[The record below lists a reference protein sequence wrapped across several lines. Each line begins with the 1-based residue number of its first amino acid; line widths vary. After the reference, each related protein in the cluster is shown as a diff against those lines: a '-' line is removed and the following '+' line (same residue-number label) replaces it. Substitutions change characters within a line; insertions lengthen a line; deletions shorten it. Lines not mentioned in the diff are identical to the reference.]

1 MSIRPED
8 HETENSL
15 PPASQAAIQ
24 RMKRW
29 VSEPGTTLLK
39 SDALP
44 GAPAVE
50 PPAPVPVPT
59 PPPAAP
65 SRRAAESPPTVKAV
79 PEPVGFIAP
88 ELASGPLRQQA
99 RLYEVAMRLAERI
112 VPELQSMRESKS
124 GPLRTPERRQLVRH
138 RAQSFLAEMG
148 ELAQRVQGPEEAN
161 VLLEMV
167 EAEVLGYGPLEPL
180 LADDSITEIMVVGPS
195 MVFVERS
202 GKVGEIEVRFQDE
215 AHLMRIIRNI
225 LQPLGRTVSRSWPMA
240 DGRLP
245 DGSRVN
251 VVVAPSAVNG
261 PSLTIRK
268 FSRAPMLMEDL
279 IGLGTLSPPMAAL
292 LYGCVLARLNIVISG
307 GTGSGK
313 TTLLNALS
321 DFIPENERIVTIEDA
336 AELQLNQRHVV
347 SLEAKPAEL
356 DGSGRVTIRDLVTNA
371 LRMRPDRIVVGECR
385 GGEALDMLQAMNTG
399 HDGSLTTAHANG
411 PRDCLTRLE
420 TMALMSGMDLPLLVV
435 RRQIANAVQVVVHQS
450 RMRDGSRKVTHI
462 AEVQGIDD
470 QTIVMQDL
478 FRFKQTGADQTTGK
492 VQGVFEPGGFKP
504 RFYHKLEMVGVRLP
518 DAFFVP
524 EERRRGLGWGD
535 SSQH

>member
-1 MSIRPED
+1 MSMRPED
-8 HETENSL
+8 HEPEQSI

-29 VSEPGTTLLK
+29 VSEPGTTLLR
-39 SDALP
+39 SEVVTGMPVA
-44 GAPAVE
+44 E
-50 PPAPVPVPT
+50 PPALAQPAMPT
-59 PPPAAP
+59 AAP
-65 SRRAAESPPTVKAV
+65 PSRAVERPPTVQAV
-79 PEPVGFIAP
+79 PEPVGVVP
-88 ELASGPLRQQA
+88 PDMASGPLRRQA
-99 RLYEVAMRLAERI
+99 RLYELALRLAERI
-112 VPELQSMRESKS
+112 VPELQAMRESKS

-138 RAQSFLAEMG
+138 RAQSLLGDMP
-148 ELAQRVQGPEEAN
+148 ELAQQMQGPEEAN
-161 VLLEMV
+161 LLLEMV

-180 LADDSITEIMVVGPS
+180 LADESISEIMVIGPS
-195 MVFVERS
+195 MVYVERA

-225 LQPLGRTVSRSWPMA
+225 LQPLGRTVTRAWPMA

-251 VVVAPSAVNG
+251 VVVPPSAVNG

-268 FSRAPMLMEDL
+268 FSSAPMLMEDL

-292 LYGCVLARLNIVISG
+292 LYGCVLARLNVVVSG

-336 AELQLNQRHVV
+336 AELRLNQRHVV
-347 SLEAKPAEL
+347 TLESKPAEI
-356 DGSGRVTIRDLVTNA
+356 DGSGRVTIRDLVINA
-371 LRMRPDRIVVGECR
+371 LRMRPDRIIVGECR
-385 GGEALDMLQAMNTG
+385 SGEALDMLQAMNTG
-399 HDGSLTTAHANG
+399 HDGSLTTTHANS

-435 RRQIANAVQVVVHQS
+435 RRQIVNAVQVVVHQA
-450 RMRDGSRKVTHI
+450 RLRDGSRKVTHI
-462 AEVQGIDD
+462 TEVQGIDD
-470 QTIVMQDL
+470 QTIIMQDL
-478 FRFKQTGADQTTGK
+478 FRFKQTGIDQATGK

-504 RFYHKLEMVGVRLP
+504 KFYHKLEMVGVRLP
-518 DAFFVP
+518 DSFFVP
-524 EERRRGLGWGD
+524 DERRRGLGWGE
-535 SSQH
+535 SAQH

>member
-1 MSIRPED
+1 MSTRPED
-8 HETENSL
+8 HEPENNSI

-29 VSEPGTTLLK
+29 VSEPGTTLLR

-44 GAPAVE
+44 VAPAVE
-50 PPAPVPVPT
+50 SPT
-59 PPPAAP
+59 PPSPAPTPAAP
-65 SRRAAESPPTVKAV
+65 AKRAAEPAPTVKAV
-79 PEPVGFIAP
+79 PEPVGMLSP
-88 ELASGPLRQQA
+88 DLSSGPLRQQA
-99 RLYEVAMRLAERI
+99 RLYEVALRLAERI
-112 VPELQSMRESKS
+112 VPELQAMRTSKS

-138 RAQSFLAEMG
+138 RAQAFLAEKD
-148 ELAQRVQGPEEAN
+148 ELTQRVQGPEEAN

-180 LADDSITEIMVVGPS
+180 LADDSISEIMVVGPA
-195 MVFVERS
+195 MVFVERA
-202 GKVGEIEVRFQDE
+202 GKVGEIQVRFQDE

-225 LQPLGRTVSRSWPMA
+225 LQPLGRTVTRAWPMA

-251 VVVAPSAVNG
+251 VVVPPSAVNG

-268 FSRAPMLMEDL
+268 FSRTPLLMEDL

-292 LYGCVLARLNIVISG
+292 LYGCVLARLNIVVSG

-321 DFIPENERIVTIEDA
+321 DFIPEHERIVTIEDA

-347 SLEAKPAEL
+347 TLESKPAEI
-356 DGSGRVTIRDLVTNA
+356 DGSGRVTIRDLVMNA
-371 LRMRPDRIVVGECR
+371 LRMRPDRILVGECR

-420 TMALMSGMDLPLLVV
+420 TMALMSGMELPLLVV
-435 RRQIANAVQVVVHQS
+435 RRQIANAVQVVVHQA

-462 AEVQGIDD
+462 TEVQGIDD
-470 QTIVMQDL
+470 QTIIMQDL
-478 FRFKQTGADQTTGK
+478 FRFKQTGIDQATGK

-504 RFYHKLEMVGVRLP
+504 KFYPKLEQVGVRLP
-518 DAFFVP
+518 DSFFVP
-524 EERRRGLGWGD
+524 EERRQGLGWGV
-535 SSQH
+535 SQH